1 MAFFLPALAAAAGP
15 IAKYVLASLG
25 IGFITFAALNTLV
38 AAVTT
43 HVQTSYGAMPASVAQ
58 LADLLGVGTA
68 IGIILG
74 AIAARASYAALAKLG
89 KLTT

>member
-25 IGFITFAALNTLV
+25 IGFITFAALTTLV
-38 AAVTT
+38 NAVTT
-43 HVQTSYGAMPASVAQ
+43 HVQSNYGAMPASVAQ
-58 LADLLGVGTA
+58 IADLLGVGTA

-74 AIAARASYAALAKLG
+74 GIAARASYAAIARLG
-89 KLTT
+89 KLTS